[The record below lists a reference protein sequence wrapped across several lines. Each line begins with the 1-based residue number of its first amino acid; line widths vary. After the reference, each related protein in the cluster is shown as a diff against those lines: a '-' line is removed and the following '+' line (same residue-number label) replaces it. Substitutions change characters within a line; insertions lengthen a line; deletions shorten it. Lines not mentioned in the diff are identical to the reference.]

1 MRAVATGARLR
12 AVVLAVVVALLAPAG
27 VALASQSAPPPVPG
41 ATWTTVEPRAAGY
54 SARRLAAL
62 RAWLATGDT
71 AAMTIVVGGRQIFE
85 YGDVAL
91 VSKVA
96 SVRKSILAI
105 LYGPYVADGTVDLRK
120 TVVQIGLQEKEPFLP
135 IEEHAT
141 LEHLL
146 TARSGV
152 YLPSGNHDLDM
163 QTPRRGSKAPGTY
176 HDYSN
181 WDFNAA
187 GTAFEKLTGKSIY
200 DALEGD
206 LARPIG
212 MQDFDRAKQQKVTS
226 TDSVHPEYVMRLS
239 TRDLARVG
247 LLMSRGGRWGERQ
260 VVPSQWCRHITTLV
274 TPFDRVNPAGLSV
287 RGRFDRWGYGLMWW
301 VWEEPIGPGGATT
314 GPLQGAYTA
323 QGAGGQY
330 VTVLPA
336 LDMVV
341 THKVD
346 IDARGDASVSSM
358 EFAAILAMAIEAR
371 CPGGPCD

>member
-1 MRAVATGARLR
+1 MSPLRARL
-12 AVVLAVVVALLAPAG
+12 ASVLALVLTVVASSRSAAASDENAPDF
-27 VALASQSAPPPVPG
+27 PG
-41 ATWTTVEPRAAGY
+41 AAWIPVEPESAGF
-54 SARRLAAL
+54 SAKRLEAL
-62 RAWLATGDT
+62 RAWLATSDT
-71 AAMTIVVGGRQIFE
+71 QGMTIVVGGRQIFA
-85 YGDVAL
+85 YGDVARAT
-91 VSKVA
+91 KVA
-96 SVRKSILAI
+96 SVRKSILAV
-105 LYGPYVADGTVDLRK
+105 LYGKYVASGAVDLRK

-152 YLPSGNHDLDM
+152 YLPSGNADLDLQM
-163 QTPRRGSKAPGTY
+163 PRRGSQAPGTY

-187 GTAFEKLTGKSIY
+187 GTAFETLTKTSIY
-200 DALEGD
+200 DALEQD

-212 MQDFDRAKQQKVTS
+212 MQDFDRARQQKVTS
-226 TDSVHPEYVMRLS
+226 AVSVHPEYVMRLS

-247 LLMSRGGRWGERQ
+247 LLMSRGGRWGERE
-260 VVPSQWCRHITTLV
+260 VAPSQWCRHITTLV
-274 TPFDRVNPAGLSV
+274 TPFDRVHPAALSV

-330 VTVLPA
+330 VTIVPA

-341 THKVD
+341 AHTVD
-346 IDARGDASVSSM
+346 IEARGDANVSAIAY
-358 EFAAILAMAIEAR
+358 AAILAMAIEAR
-371 CPGGPCD
+371 CPNGPCD